1 MQRGFDNQGASFAER
16 FFGAAT
22 AILCA
27 LMFAL
32 MLNVASVADNRHAEA
47 AGASTVAEAGVA
59 RSHETAATRSAQTT
73 VKAKDCQRDPT
84 PGQGKSCEQLVLAA
98 KPSVRS
104 GGATKKAF
112 VSLRLVALSDRRNK
126 ATGARGPPDQ
136 RTRRQNAK
144 SAFKAI
150 FKVTSS
156 LLS

>member
-1 MQRGFDNQGASFAER
+1 MQRGFDNQDGGLADGFI
-16 FFGAAT
+16 GAAT

-47 AGASTVAEAGVA
+47 AGASPVAKVGVSPA
-59 RSHETAATRSAQTT
+59 HETTPTQSTQTT

-104 GGATKKAF
+104 GGATKKPF
-112 VSLRLVALSDRRNK
+112 LLSRLVALGDRRNN
-126 ATGARGPPDQ
+126 AIGARGPPDQ